1 MADIDF
7 QAMIASA
14 RERIEM
20 SKEELDNACKQVNLS
35 LDDVESAREDVDRLK
50 GQIAKVEGLASNDR
64 LDLCVHPGVM
74 AVARKAVVKS
84 EKCLQSEVASLNRAQ
99 DRIHRAEA
107 EVKLRQAELD
117 LLLLAQAELDS

>member
-1 MADIDF
+1 MTDIDF
-7 QAMIASA
+7 QTMIASA
-14 RERIEM
+14 QERIEL
-20 SKEELDNACKQVNLS
+20 SKEELDNACRQVNLS
-35 LDDVESAREDVDRLK
+35 LEDVEAAREDVDRLK
-50 GQIAKVEGLASNDR
+50 EKARDVEGLASNDR
-64 LDLCVHPGVM
+64 LDLCVHPGIM
-74 AVARKAVVKS
+74 AVARKALVKA